1 MVFLISR
8 NYRRADRI
16 FYFNFF
22 IDQFCLEYD
31 KKYLYIIM
39 PTISAKYKQ
48 YNYFKKIDYIAIF

>member
-8 NYRRADRI
+8 NYCRADRI

-22 IDQFCLEYD
+22 IDQFCLKYD

-39 PTISAKYKQ
+39 PTISAKYK
-48 YNYFKKIDYIAIF
+48 